1 MCQSTWNGDNKMIT
15 IICIGKL
22 KEEYLIKMCD
32 DYKTRINK
40 YHKLDIIELKDSNI
54 EEEGNLI
61 SKQIKKYDYV
71 IGLDIKG
78 KSIDSIQF
86 KDKILNQFNQ
96 RKSSICFI
104 IGGSDGIL
112 EKTKKEF
119 DELISFSDLT
129 FPHGLFRA
137 ILLEQIYRSMK
148 IISNEKYHK

>member
-1 MCQSTWNGDNKMIT
+1 MIT
-15 IICIGKL
+15 IICVGKL
-22 KEEYLIKMCD
+22 KEEYLVKMCD
-32 DYKTRINK
+32 DYKKRINK
-40 YHKLDIIELKDSNI
+40 YHKLEIVELKDSNI

-96 RKSSICFI
+96 GKSSICFI

-112 EKTKKEF
+112 EKTKREF
-119 DELISFSDLT
+119 DELISFSNLT

-148 IISNEKYHK
+148 IINNEKYHK

>member
-1 MCQSTWNGDNKMIT
+1 MIT

-71 IGLDIKG
+71 IGLDIKA

-96 RKSSICFI
+96 GKSSICFI

-119 DELISFSDLT
+119 DELISFSNLT

-148 IISNEKYHK
+148 IINNEKYHK

>member
-1 MCQSTWNGDNKMIT
+1 MIT

-32 DYKTRINK
+32 DYKVRINK

-86 KDKILNQFNQ
+86 KDQILNQFNQ
-96 RKSSICFI
+96 GKSSICFI

-119 DELISFSDLT
+119 DELISFSNLT

-148 IISNEKYHK
+148 IINNEKYHK

>member
-1 MCQSTWNGDNKMIT
+1 MIT

-96 RKSSICFI
+96 GKSSICFI

-119 DELISFSDLT
+119 DELISFSNLT

>member
-1 MCQSTWNGDNKMIT
+1 MIT

-22 KEEYLIKMCD
+22 KEEYLTKMCD

-40 YHKLDIIELKDSNI
+40 YHKLDIVELKDSNI

-78 KSIDSIQF
+78 KSKDSIQF

-96 RKSSICFI
+96 GKSSICFI

-112 EKTKKEF
+112 EKTKREF
-119 DELISFSDLT
+119 DELISFSNLT

-148 IISNEKYHK
+148 IINNEKYHK

>member
-1 MCQSTWNGDNKMIT
+1 MIT

-96 RKSSICFI
+96 GKSSICFI

-119 DELISFSDLT
+119 DELISFSNLT

-148 IISNEKYHK
+148 IINNEKYHK

>member
-1 MCQSTWNGDNKMIT
+1 MIT

-32 DYKTRINK
+32 DYKTRISK

-96 RKSSICFI
+96 GKSSICFI

-119 DELISFSDLT
+119 DELISFSNLT

-148 IISNEKYHK
+148 IINNEKYHK

>member
-1 MCQSTWNGDNKMIT
+1 MIT

-96 RKSSICFI
+96 GKSSICFI

-112 EKTKKEF
+112 EKTKREF
-119 DELISFSDLT
+119 DELISFSNLT
-129 FPHGLFRA
+129 FPHGFFRA

-148 IISNEKYHK
+148 IINNEKYHK

>member
-22 KEEYLIKMCD
+22 KEEYLTKMCD

-96 RKSSICFI
+96 GKSSICFI

-119 DELISFSDLT
+119 DELISFSNLT

-148 IISNEKYHK
+148 IINNEKYHK

>member
-1 MCQSTWNGDNKMIT
+1 MCQSTKNGDYKVIT
-15 IICIGKL
+15 IICVGKL

-32 DYKTRINK
+32 DYKKRINK
-40 YHKLDIIELKDSNI
+40 YHKLDIVELKNSNI
-54 EEEGNLI
+54 NEEGNLI
-61 SKQIKKYDYV
+61 SKLIKKYDYV

-78 KSIDSIQF
+78 KKINSIQF

-96 RKSSICFI
+96 GKSSMCFI
-104 IGGSDGIL
+104 VGGSDGIL

-119 DELISFSDLT
+119 DENISFSDLT

-148 IISNEKYHK
+148 MINNEKYNK

>member
-54 EEEGNLI
+54 EEGNLI

-96 RKSSICFI
+96 GKSSICFI

-119 DELISFSDLT
+119 DELISFSNLT

-148 IISNEKYHK
+148 IINNEKYHK

>member
-96 RKSSICFI
+96 GKSSICFI

-119 DELISFSDLT
+119 DELISFSNLT

-148 IISNEKYHK
+148 IINNEKYHK